1 MEESYYY
8 DESAVEEVVE
18 EPVLVGSF
26 LGSLGRWLLI
36 GFIFL
41 FPFIFFPITPA
52 PVDMNKGYL
61 AAIVAFVSLI
71 AWFGSALQE
80 GRLQFVRSWVL
91 VAYGAFLLAWV
102 VSAVFSHNLILSFA
116 GTGSESTTVMTML
129 VGGIFLFII
138 PALFSDRVWVKRAL
152 VALMVS
158 FLILA
163 LFFIVQS
170 IFNARILPYQFAK
183 ERFFNPL
190 GSWNALGAFFAV
202 MAAIILPFSGIDR
215 SWIKRAVY
223 GLFSLA
229 LVLLAVTNFV
239 YGMIGLGLASLLFVA
254 LLLSRRMTN
263 TAFFGISLT
272 VLMVVTLLILMRG
285 LLQDEIASRFGAPS
299 EVSPAWGTTLNI
311 MQESIGASPILGSGP
326 NTFGQLWERYKDST
340 VNNTPFW
347 LVRFDYGVA
356 LVPTIVAEGGVLAAL
371 LLIVFMIFF
380 VALAFRGIASN
391 QDEDQ
396 IGSIYIRSLVAGS
409 FILFFFWWVHPLN
422 ISLVILTF
430 VLIGLLLAA
439 MSEVGLVKR
448 GELNLFSSTERGF
461 VGSLVIILLLVGSVA
476 GIYFEATRYFAEIV
490 FARGIQEF
498 NDGKGINASR
508 IIVARAARYD
518 GRQDQYWRMLAQ
530 LELANMQRALD
541 AAGSLER
548 EEFDARFRPALAS
561 AIQYGK
567 RAKDINPNEVSN
579 WNVLA
584 QVYEA
589 AILPVAGSESLAIEH
604 YEKARELSPQNPVIL
619 LNLAQ
624 TYLASAQATI
634 LRAGGKDSG
643 TVAKDAQEKAIELL
657 TRATDLK
664 TDYAEAHFLLAQIY
678 NQQGRADEAI
688 ARAEQTYQ
696 LAPNDAGVLFQL
708 GLLYYQKGDL
718 DRAQIAFGK
727 VVEANPNHSNA
738 LYFLGLVYDRQRK
751 KEDAL
756 KIFQKVASLNPDVKE
771 LDIII
776 GNLTQGKPALE
787 GIVPPPEKRS
797 EVPVKEEP

>member
-8 DESAVEEVVE
+8 DESVVEEVVE
-18 EPVLVGSF
+18 EPTPVGSF
-26 LGSLGRWLLI
+26 LGSLGRWLLV

-41 FPFIFFPITPA
+41 FPFIFFPVTPV

-61 AAIVAFVSLI
+61 AAIVAFMSLI

-91 VAYGAFLLAWV
+91 VAYGAFLLAWI

-152 VALMVS
+152 VALMAS
-158 FLILA
+158 FLVLA

-170 IFNARILPYQFAK
+170 IFNSRIFSYQFTK

-202 MAAIILPFSGIDR
+202 IAAIILPFSGIGR
-215 SWIKRAVY
+215 SWRKRAVY
-223 GLFSLA
+223 GLFLLA
-229 LVLLAVTNFV
+229 LVLLTVTNFV
-239 YGMIGLGLASLLFVA
+239 YGMIGLGLAALLFVA

-285 LLQDEIASRFGAPS
+285 LLQDELASRFGAPS

-311 MQESIGASPILGSGP
+311 MQESIGASPVLGSGP

-356 LVPTIVAEGGVLAAL
+356 LVPTIVAEGGILAAFL
-371 LLIVFMIFF
+371 FIVFMIFF
-380 VALAFRGIASN
+380 IALAFRGIAGD
-391 QDEDQ
+391 QDNDQ
-396 IGSIYIRSLVAGS
+396 IGSTYIQSLVAGS
-409 FILFFFWWVHPLN
+409 FVLFFFWWVHPLN
-422 ISLVILTF
+422 IALVILTF

-439 MSEVGLVKR
+439 MSEMGLVKR

-476 GIYFEATRYFAEIV
+476 GIYFEVTRYFAEVV

-508 IIVARAARYD
+508 IIVSRAARYD
-518 GRQDQYWRMLAQ
+518 SRQDQYWRMLAQ
-530 LELANMQRALD
+530 FELANMRRALD
-541 AAGSLER
+541 AAGSLQR

-567 RAKDINPNEVSN
+567 RAIDINPNEVGN

-589 AILPVAGSESLAIEH
+589 AILPVAGSENLAVEN

-619 LNLAQ
+619 LSLAQ
-624 TYLASAQATI
+624 TYLAAAQATI

-718 DRAQIAFGK
+718 DRARVAFEK
-727 VVEANPNHSNA
+727 VVEANPDHSNA
-738 LYFLGLVYDRQRK
+738 LYFLGLVYDRQGK

-756 KIFQKVASLNPDVKE
+756 KVFQKVASLNPDVKE

-776 GNLTQGKPALE
+776 GNLTQGEPALE

-797 EVPVKEEP
+797 EVPVKEGD